1 MNAWF
6 ASWGVPRLE
15 KQGVVL
21 VLLACTSVS
30 LRFLGQRGAVRGR
43 LGKVSLHLLEECR
56 TGRDVLRMFEMFGR
70 PR

>member
-30 LRFLGQRGAVRGR
+30 QVCWSAGSSER
-43 LGKVSLHLLEECR
+43 KVGEGFSTS
-56 TGRDVLRMFEMFGR
+56 TGRM
-70 PR
+70 